1 MTDAAIEYQACERQ
15 ILYLRATGLMRDE
28 LEDPVLER
36 MDWLWP
42 RMTPD
47 EQVAARARARAYA
60 DAQDAAPM
68 LDRNVEVGGQG
79 LPREE
84 AA

>member
-42 RMTPD
+42 RMDPD
-47 EQVAARARARAYA
+47 EQEAARARARSFA
-60 DAQDAAPM
+60 DAQDDAVIR
-68 LDRNVEVGGQG
+68 DRSVEVGGHG

>member
-1 MTDAAIEYQACERQ
+1 MSDAAIEYQACERQ
-15 ILYLRATGLMRDE
+15 ILYLRASGLVRDD

-42 RMTPD
+42 RMDPD
-47 EQVAARARARAYA
+47 EQTAARARARSVA
-60 DAQDAAPM
+60 DAQDATM
-68 LDRNVEVGGQG
+68 IRDRSVAVGGHG